1 MLSSALGAGAE
12 GGTKAGA
19 GASAGVLATTG
30 VATTGAGAT
39 SAEANGFWY
48 SVSALRTWTAEGW

>member
-19 GASAGVLATTG
+19 GASAGVLTTTGATG
-30 VATTGAGAT
+30 VAAAG
-39 SAEANGFWY
+39 AEANGFWY
-48 SVSALRTWTAEGW
+48 SVSVFRT